1 MFLVKLLLGYTLLP
15 AQESLP
21 CGAEAAEMPSHLL
34 GSWLSCQYSRLSSST
49 PAPRA
54 ASCRV
59 DGCLK
64 PGGAA
69 ACQMSPE
76 DETCCHRRGSASGRS
91 LRSRPEKNPC
101 GNQSGITS
109 SSTSGWLARTES
121 SKITPGII
129 WLPHVCCWFVQRL
142 NPGSAGGAESPSLG
156 SGSPVT
162 WPTAWLCGWAEGG
175 LARLSGNQQRQPPFI
190 TATGLR
196 CSIPPEQPA
205 AGSC

>member
-1 MFLVKLLLGYTLLP
+1 MMFLVKLLLRYTLLP

-34 GSWLSCQYSRLSSST
+34 GSWLSCQYNRLSSST

-91 LRSRPEKNPC
+91 LRSKPKKKPLWEPVRHHQQYHLRVACENREQQNHPRDHLAPPC
-101 GNQSGITS
+101 
-109 SSTSGWLARTES
+109 L
-121 SKITPGII
+121 
-129 WLPHVCCWFVQRL
+129 LLVCAEAEPWQCWW
-142 NPGSAGGAESPSLG
+142 G
-156 SGSPVT
+156 
-162 WPTAWLCGWAEGG
+162 
-175 LARLSGNQQRQPPFI
+175 
-190 TATGLR
+190 
-196 CSIPPEQPA
+196 
-205 AGSC
+205 

>member
-91 LRSRPEKNPC
+91 LRSKPKKNPC
-101 GNQSGITS
+101 GNHHASPAVPPQG
-109 SSTSGWLARTES
+109 GLRE
-121 SKITPGII
+121 
-129 WLPHVCCWFVQRL
+129 QRAAKS
-142 NPGSAGGAESPSLG
+142 PQGS
-156 SGSPVT
+156 SGSPM
-162 WPTAWLCGWAEGG
+162 
-175 LARLSGNQQRQPPFI
+175 S
-190 TATGLR
+190 
-196 CSIPPEQPA
+196 A
-205 AGSC
+205 AGLCRG